1 MHRLVVFYKA
11 DYRLK
16 QVGCA
21 KSVETAS
28 ENGREIRENVL
39 RLHRYSYMNDTKW
52 MVFSRTNLSHND
64 VNSHFC
70 AKQNLLLGFMWFSAP
85 VFGPCEI
92 RSFFFI
98 LHNLSQLKNSN
109 AFFRL
114 INIRSC
120 QSFPSIF
127 LRRSDS
133 GQNRMSLASSKKQSK
148 TFYTFRHSNIGEV
161 LFLLFNAK
169 IKLKLKW
176 RWKSGR
182 EIVDSCDQIKEQKS
196 CYAKALNQT
205 KVTIIQ

>member
-1 MHRLVVFYKA
+1 MRKA
-11 DYRLK
+11 SK
-16 QVGCA
+16 QLPRMEKKFEKMCFGFIGIRTWMTPNEWF
-21 KSVETAS
+21 SVEL
-28 ENGREIRENVL
+28 IC
-39 RLHRYSYMNDTKW
+39 
-52 MVFSRTNLSHND
+52 RTMMSTHI
-64 VNSHFC
+64 FC